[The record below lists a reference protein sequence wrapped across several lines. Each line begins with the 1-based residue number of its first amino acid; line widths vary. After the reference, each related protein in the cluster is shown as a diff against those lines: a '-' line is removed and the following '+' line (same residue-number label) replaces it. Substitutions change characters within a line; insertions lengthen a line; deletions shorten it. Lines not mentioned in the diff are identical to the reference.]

1 MWLKGRCCRLMFWHT
16 NRVFMVENVGVNFKF
31 DRAEVGL
38 AGVLVRCLWFHPPPL
53 SSCFPPE
60 FLPLRRW
67 AEFHTGLDA
76 SFVGFVST

>member
-1 MWLKGRCCRLMFWHT
+1 MLKSGEITGRVQTSGPALAAALRGLGCCFSR
-16 NRVFMVENVGVNFKF
+16 
-31 DRAEVGL
+31 GL
-38 AGVLVRCLWFHPPPL
+38 LFHPPPL

-76 SFVGFVST
+76 PFVGFVST

>member
-1 MWLKGRCCRLMFWHT
+1 MWLKGRCRRFMFWDT
-16 NRVFMVENVGVNFKF
+16 KWVFMLVNVRVNFQ
-31 DRAEVGL
+31 DDPAEVGL

-53 SSCFPPE
+53 SFCFPPE

-76 SFVGFVST
+76 PFVGFVST